1 MPPVERSICTRVI
14 RAMERAEAA
23 GLLVAEGIQSLDSQ
37 TRSEYQRIMAKSLET
52 DSKEETRDSDRGNN
66 LNDEKP

>member
-1 MPPVERSICTRVI
+1 
-14 RAMERAEAA
+14 MERAEAA